1 LSAAD
6 ALARL
11 EDQVGIQRDVTVR
24 STGTDARRTTTFST
38 GDRARLVLFGARG
51 VHLAWHLTY
60 AAGNT
65 EHYDAVVDATTGEV
79 LYRANLVKFLDAYVY
94 HNYPGAP
101 SGGTRTQ
108 ENITPYLDAGATTM
122 RGPNVHAFADISD
135 GHDGA
140 PGETDTDVA
149 QPGEEVSPSDPNF
162 PFAYDENSSRSAAG
176 CGPMSLCTWDSTVP
190 KSWQTL
196 GGGDQWKANVVQTF
210 WYANHFH
217 DHLAHDA
224 PGFTAASGNFEGD
237 DPLSLNALD
246 GAASGPDGG
255 PDANHINNA
264 NMVTRA
270 DGESPRMQMYLWAN
284 GPRAPF
290 RDINGGDDAA
300 VLYHEY
306 THGLSSRLVTNGD
319 GTQAL
324 NTPHAGAM
332 GEGWSDWY
340 AEDLLVRENLV
351 TDTPGTDGDV
361 DMGRYTGSTPHALR
375 RQALDCAVG
384 STDAGACPA
393 PPSPSTAGAGGFTL
407 GDFAKVRG
415 RAEVH
420 SDGEIWAQTLWEIRQ
435 RLVAKLASD
444 LAGSDAAER
453 IITDAMRL
461 SIPEPSF
468 LDMRNAILAAD
479 QNFSGGA
486 NQSLLW
492 DVFARRGIGFYA
504 GVLDGSDI
512 APAEDFAAPPPAD
525 APQGTI
531 AGEVLDARTKAPLT
545 GVVAGI
551 GGLSTRSSFAPYFA
565 ATTGADGRYTLGG
578 VPQGTYPKVSMSRP
592 GYDKVVRPVTVGPD
606 ATAYD
611 TELVRDWSSSSGGG
625 QVRATNDASGDP
637 YGCGPAAVIDQSQ
650 GAGWSAQNT
659 THRTPARF
667 PTAIYELPAAVTV
680 ERFGVDPSATC
691 GDDISAMAKDYTIE
705 TSPDG
710 TAWTLA
716 YAGRSTQDD
725 AGQLKS
731 VDVSG
736 GPRAGVRFLRLT
748 LKSPLAEADGSAGQH
763 YIDFSELEVYGI
775 GPNQAPTGSLTAAP
789 GSVPI
794 GGTVTFDASSFR
806 DPDGRVAAYDWDFD
820 GNGQVDATT
829 TSPTAQTTY
838 AKAGSMTATVA
849 ARDFVG
855 GTGRASTIVAV
866 TAARAPVKAKPS
878 LVLPKSAS
886 KGRVKFKVTCRDTCR
901 VGAELRVTARTKR
914 RLHLRSVIVGRL
926 AARTFKGTRTL
937 SVAVTQDARR
947 RMLRRHTRKLNVSLR
962 ISAVVPGAGGSQ
974 RKVTKLVR
982 LKL

>member
-1 LSAAD
+1 
-6 ALARL
+6 
-11 EDQVGIQRDVTVR
+11 
-24 STGTDARRTTTFST
+24 
-38 GDRARLVLFGARG
+38 
-51 VHLAWHLTY
+51 
-60 AAGNT
+60 
-65 EHYDAVVDATTGEV
+65 
-79 LYRANLVKFLDAYVY
+79 
-94 HNYPGAP
+94 
-101 SGGTRTQ
+101 
-108 ENITPYLDAGATTM
+108 
-122 RGPNVHAFADISD
+122 
-135 GHDGA
+135 
-140 PGETDTDVA
+140 
-149 QPGEEVSPSDPNF
+149 
-162 PFAYDENSSRSAAG
+162 
-176 CGPMSLCTWDSTVP
+176 
-190 KSWQTL
+190 
-196 GGGDQWKANVVQTF
+196 
-210 WYANHFH
+210 
-217 DHLAHDA
+217 
-224 PGFTAASGNFEGD
+224 
-237 DPLSLNALD
+237 
-246 GAASGPDGG
+246 
-255 PDANHINNA
+255 
-264 NMVTRA
+264 
-270 DGESPRMQMYLWAN
+270 
-284 GPRAPF
+284 
-290 RDINGGDDAA
+290 
-300 VLYHEY
+300 
-306 THGLSSRLVTNGD
+306 
-319 GTQAL
+319 
-324 NTPHAGAM
+324 
-332 GEGWSDWY
+332 
-340 AEDLLVRENLV
+340 
-351 TDTPGTDGDV
+351 
-361 DMGRYTGSTPHALR
+361 
-375 RQALDCAVG
+375 
-384 STDAGACPA
+384 
-393 PPSPSTAGAGGFTL
+393 
-407 GDFAKVRG
+407 
-415 RAEVH
+415 
-420 SDGEIWAQTLWEIRQ
+420 
-435 RLVAKLASD
+435 
-444 LAGSDAAER
+444 
-453 IITDAMRL
+453 
-461 SIPEPSF
+461 
-468 LDMRNAILAAD
+468 
-479 QNFSGGA
+479 
-486 NQSLLW
+486 
-492 DVFARRGIGFYA
+492 
-504 GVLDGSDI
+504 
-512 APAEDFAAPPPAD
+512 
-525 APQGTI
+525 
-531 AGEVLDARTKAPLT
+531 
-545 GVVAGI
+545 
-551 GGLSTRSSFAPYFA
+551 
-565 ATTGADGRYTLGG
+565 
-578 VPQGTYPKVSMSRP
+578 MSRP

-625 QVRATNDASGDP
+625 QVRTTNDASGDP